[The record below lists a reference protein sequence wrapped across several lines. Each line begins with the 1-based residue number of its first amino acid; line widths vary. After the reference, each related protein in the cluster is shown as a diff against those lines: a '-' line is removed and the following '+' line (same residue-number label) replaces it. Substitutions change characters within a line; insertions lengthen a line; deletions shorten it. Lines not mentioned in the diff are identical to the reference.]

1 MTIPKFLKSEKRYG
15 CLMSKVQFTKAYF
28 IKLGQ
33 SGIWEKD
40 SIGTN
45 KIRIGWPDTEI
56 QDILDQKWDK
66 IKRELLNEA
75 KNQGAATRDFNALKN
90 IVEADEQTVF
100 ITFYKSCLFWCK
112 PSTRNKDV
120 VKEDNKSKYREV
132 DGSWKNTDINGNELL
147 ISRISGKLAQLQRF
161 AGTLCSVNQ
170 KELKLDY
177 LKRLINGEP
186 SREYL
191 SISKTKENFIREI
204 ESGIKLLHWKDF
216 EILVDLIFRESGWR
230 RISVSGE
237 TMKFSDLEL
246 QDAITGDL
254 YQVQIKSKASMN
266 DFKKYAIEFD
276 NSKFRKLYF
285 VVHSPEERLVK
296 YKYESSKNIELIL
309 STQLATMVVDL
320 GLVSWLMEKIK

>member
-1 MTIPKFLKSEKRYG
+1 MNE
-15 CLMSKVQFTKAYF
+15 VQFTKAYF

-40 SIGTN
+40 SIETN
-45 KIRIGWPDTEI
+45 KIRIGWPDTDI
-56 QDILDQKWDK
+56 QDISDQKWDK
-66 IKRELLNEA
+66 IKRELQNKA

-90 IVEADEQTVF
+90 IVEANEQTVF
-100 ITFYKSCLFWCK
+100 ITFYQSCLFWCK
-112 PSTRNKDV
+112 PNTRSKEV

-132 DGSWKNTDINGNELL
+132 DGSWKNTDINGRVLL
-147 ISRISGKLAQLQRF
+147 INQMSGKLAQLQRF
-161 AGTLCSVNQ
+161 AATLCSI
-170 KELKLDY
+170 KELEY

-186 SREYL
+186 SQEYC
-191 SISKTKENFIREI
+191 SILKTKEKFIREI
-204 ESGIKLLHWKDF
+204 EGGIKLLHWKDF

-246 QDAITGDL
+246 QDAITGDF
-254 YQVQIKSKASMN
+254 YQVQIKSKASLD
-266 DFKKYAIEFD
+266 DFKRYATEFD

-296 YKYESSKNIELIL
+296 YRYESSNNIELIL